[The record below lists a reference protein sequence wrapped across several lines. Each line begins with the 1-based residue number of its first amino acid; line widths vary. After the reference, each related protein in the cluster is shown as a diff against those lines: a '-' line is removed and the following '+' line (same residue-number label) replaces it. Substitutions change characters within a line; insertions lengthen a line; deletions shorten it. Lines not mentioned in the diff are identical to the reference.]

1 MTKAQ
6 RKFKE
11 EVLSEMKE
19 LEHNTTD
26 YEMTHINGDALLCK
40 LLTKLG
46 CEDVVKEFEDLRK
59 WYA

>member
-1 MTKAQ
+1 MTKEQ

-11 EVLSEMKE
+11 EILAEIKVLQDI
-19 LEHNTTD
+19 TD
-26 YEMTHINGDALLCK
+26 YEMVHIHGDALLCK